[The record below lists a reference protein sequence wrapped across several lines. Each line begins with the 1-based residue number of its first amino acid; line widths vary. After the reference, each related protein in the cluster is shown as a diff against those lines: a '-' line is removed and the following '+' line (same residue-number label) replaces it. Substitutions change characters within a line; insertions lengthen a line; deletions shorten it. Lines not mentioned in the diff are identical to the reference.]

1 MVGASCLLC
10 ILPFFKF
17 LILAA
22 EPPFILPVT
31 LGGKRYNGQHPQLS
45 GGCTGGPQLTSRVPL
60 ALCLAD
66 GKTSSDG
73 SGDGD
78 MAARLVTCCRGTPP
92 SIHGP
97 HRQQWDVTMLSTI
110 PAPTT
115 LPPPP
120 QPTSEPP
127 ASRSP
132 RPEVLQCALQP
143 SSTSCNCKHTRNAI
157 HSWHPTLDLL
167 NQKLWDGTSIPG
179 FNELSG

>member
-1 MVGASCLLC
+1 MVGASCLLF

-22 EPPFILPVT
+22 EPPFILPAT
-31 LGGKRYNGQHPQLS
+31 LGGKWYHGQHPQLS
-45 GGCTGGPQLTSRVPL
+45 GGCTGGPQLTSRVHL
-60 ALCLAD
+60 APCLAN
-66 GKTSSDG
+66 GKTSADG

-78 MAARLVTCCRGTPP
+78 VAARLATCCRGTPP

-97 HRQQWDVTMLSTI
+97 HRQQWDVTMLPTI

-115 LPPPP
+115 LPPPH

-132 RPEVLQCALQP
+132 RPEVLRVLP
-143 SSTSCNCKHTRNAI
+143 SPAAPAAAVNILEMQFS
-157 HSWHPTLDLL
+157 P
-167 NQKLWDGTSIPG
+167 GTPP
-179 FNELSG
+179 